1 MAVTLAA
8 DVLSRYCR
16 FSLYNSPFVA
26 HDRGCA
32 VDLYPGDETTT
43 ATRAPSPVAGEV
55 VHTRTVAAP
64 PKPYAADEDHLI
76 LVDTGD
82 RVARMLHVDPSVE
95 PGDTV
100 AVGDPLGDLVRAG
113 FFAPWVPNH
122 IHLGFRDRGDDPYRA
137 SGSLPLE
144 LGPGVD
150 LRPVDWDGTG
160 TVVAAGETWALLD
173 APAHPAPG
181 DAFAGVAAGGAL
193 EGIAVL
199 DGGCTHYEGGGL
211 LGVGVA
217 GGGSGR
223 PGDGEETV
231 ALAGTTVGTASGRH
245 VTWRDVE
252 VRANGDP
259 VTGVALFC
267 GRDRAGV
274 KLVGEGVDLSVGQD
288 VRVAIELAGD

>member
-1 MAVTLAA
+1 MAVTLPA
-8 DVLSRYCR
+8 DVLSQYCR

-43 ATRAPSPVAGEV
+43 ATTAVSPVAGEV
-55 VHTRTVAAP
+55 VDTRTVDAP
-64 PKPYAADEDHLI
+64 PKPYAAAHDHLT

-82 RVARMLHVDPSVE
+82 RIARLLHVDPSVGA
-95 PGDTV
+95 GDTV
-100 AVGDPLGDLVRAG
+100 AVGDPLGELVRAG

-122 IHLGFRDRGDDPYRA
+122 IHLGFRDHGDDRYRA

-144 LGPGVD
+144 LGPEVD
-150 LRPVDWDGTG
+150 LRPVGWDGTG

-173 APAHPAPG
+173 SPTHPAPG
-181 DAFAGVAAGGAL
+181 EAFAGVAASDGDTL
-193 EGIAVL
+193 EGNALL
-199 DGGCTHYEGGGL
+199 DGGCPHYEGGGL
-211 LGVGVA
+211 LGTEGPA
-217 GGGSGR
+217 TDEQSEGSTT
-223 PGDGEETV
+223 PV
-231 ALAGTTVGTASGRH
+231 ALAGTTAGAAGGRH
-245 VTWRDVE
+245 VTWQDIE

-274 KLVGEGVDLSVGQD
+274 KLVGVDAELPVGQA
-288 VRVAIELAGD
+288 VRVTVDPVA